1 MIDERTQA
9 AIHRLR
15 GSDDFKQVIAFLK
28 DKLTERTTDLVFLKD
43 PHETARAQGS
53 VIELRELLGDLAP

>member
-1 MIDERTQA
+1 MDERTQA

-15 GSDDFKQVIAFLK
+15 GSDDFQQVIALLRS
-28 DKLTERTTDLVFLKD
+28 KLTERTTDLVFLKD
-43 PHETARAQGS
+43 SHETARAQGS